1 MSPIDKPSPARAQ
14 VDLAAPSGGGEA
26 PHAAGGSPIVKLDQ
40 VYKSFGANQVLKGVS
55 FEVAKGEMI
64 AIIGAS
70 GSGKSTAL
78 RCIDRLEVIDQGSI
92 EVCGIRVDSPSV
104 DLKKLRLE
112 VGIVFQSYNLF
123 PHLSVQENIML
134 ALRHVKQQS
143 RGEARDVALRV
154 LEQVGLVEKADAYP
168 EQLSGGQQQRVAIAR
183 SLAMSPKVMLFD
195 EVTSALDPQLTGE
208 VLRVMEDL
216 AAGGM
221 TMLLVTH
228 EMAFAKRVADRIIY
242 MHKGT
247 VWETGT
253 GEMLDAPKTPELHA
267 FLNNGL

>member
-1 MSPIDKPSPARAQ
+1 MSPTAETKSSSSA
-14 VDLAAPSGGGEA
+14 
-26 PHAAGGSPIVKLDQ
+26 PIVKLDH
-40 VYKSFGANQVLKGVS
+40 VYKSFGSNQVLEGVS
-55 FEVAKGEMI
+55 FEAAKGEMV

-78 RCIDRLEVIDQGSI
+78 RCIDRLEVIDKGSI
-92 EVCGIRVDSPSV
+92 EVCGIRVDSPDV
-104 DLKKLRLE
+104 DLHQLRRE

-123 PHLSVQENIML
+123 PHLNVQENITL
-134 ALRHVKQQS
+134 ALRHVKHLSRDESQQI
-143 RGEARDVALRV
+143 AIDVLDR
-154 LEQVGLVEKADAYP
+154 VGLKAKAAAYP

-216 AAGGM
+216 AKGGM

-228 EMAFAKRVADRIIY
+228 EMAFAKRLADRIIY
-242 MHKGT
+242 MHRGKI
-247 VWETGT
+247 WETGP
-253 GEMLDAPKTPELHA
+253 GEMLDAPKTPELRA
-267 FLNNGL
+267 FLSNGL

>member
-1 MSPIDKPSPARAQ
+1 MSA
-14 VDLAAPSGGGEA
+14 
-26 PHAAGGSPIVKLDQ
+26 IVKLGD
-40 VYKSFGANQVLKGVS
+40 VYKSFGSNQVLKGVS
-55 FEVAKGEMI
+55 LEVAKGEMI
-64 AIIGAS
+64 AVIGAS

-78 RCIDRLEVIDQGSI
+78 RCIDRLETIDRGTI
-92 EVCGIRVDSPSV
+92 EVCGIRVDDPKV
-104 DLKKLRLE
+104 DLHQLRRE

-123 PHLSVQENIML
+123 AHLTVEENIML
-134 ALRHVKQQS
+134 ALRHVKKLG
-143 RGEARDVALRV
+143 RDEARRVAMKV
-154 LEQVGLVEKADAYP
+154 LDQVGLAQKADAYP

-216 AAGGM
+216 AKDGM

-228 EMAFAKRVADRIIY
+228 EMAFAKRMADRIIY
-242 MHKGT
+242 MHQGK
-247 VWETGT
+247 VWEVGS
-253 GEMLDAPKTPELHA
+253 GDMLDAPQTLELRT

>member
-1 MSPIDKPSPARAQ
+1 MSA
-14 VDLAAPSGGGEA
+14 
-26 PHAAGGSPIVKLDQ
+26 IVKVGDIH
-40 VYKSFGANQVLKGVS
+40 KSFGSNHVLKGVS
-55 FEVAKGEMI
+55 FEVNKGEMI
-64 AIIGAS
+64 AVIGAS

-78 RCIDRLEVIDQGSI
+78 RCIDRLETIDQGQI
-92 EVCGIRVDSPSV
+92 EVCGIRVDDPKV
-104 DLKKLRLE
+104 DLHLLRRE

-123 PHLSVQENIML
+123 PHLTVEENIML
-134 ALRHVKQQS
+134 ALRHVKKMS
-143 RGEARDVALRV
+143 RDEARRIAMNV
-154 LEQVGLVEKADAYP
+154 LEQVGLGQKADAYP

-216 AAGGM
+216 AADGM

-242 MHKGT
+242 MHQGK
-247 VWETGT
+247 VWEVGD
-253 GEMLDAPKTPELHA
+253 GSMLDAPRTPELRA
-267 FLNNGL
+267 FLDNGL

>member
-1 MSPIDKPSPARAQ
+1 MSA
-14 VDLAAPSGGGEA
+14 
-26 PHAAGGSPIVKLDQ
+26 IVKLEE

-55 FEVAKGEMI
+55 FEVSKGEMI
-64 AIIGAS
+64 AVIGAS

-78 RCIDRLEVIDQGSI
+78 RCIDRLETIDRGMI
-92 EVCGIRVDSPSV
+92 EVCGIRVDAADV
-104 DLKKLRLE
+104 DLHRLRRE

-123 PHLSVQENIML
+123 AHLTVQENIVL
-134 ALRHVKQQS
+134 ALRHVKKKS
-143 RGEARDVALRV
+143 RGEAREIALAV
-154 LEQVGLVEKADAYP
+154 LEQVGLAEKAPAYP

-183 SLAMSPKVMLFD
+183 SLAMAPKVMLFD

-228 EMAFAKRVADRIIY
+228 EMAFAKRLADRIIY
-242 MHKGT
+242 MHQGK
-247 VWETGT
+247 VWETGA
-253 GEMLDAPKTPELHA
+253 GDMLDAPKTPELRA

>member
-1 MSPIDKPSPARAQ
+1 MSPIADS
-14 VDLAAPSGGGEA
+14 LAAV
-26 PHAAGGSPIVKLDQ
+26 AAPIVKLDN
-40 VYKSFGANQVLKGVS
+40 VYKSFGSNQVLSGVS
-55 FEVAKGEMI
+55 FEAAKGEMI

-78 RCIDRLEVIDQGSI
+78 RCIDRLEKIDKGTI
-92 EVCGIRVDSPSV
+92 EVCGIQVHSPDV
-104 DLKKLRLE
+104 DLHLLRRE

-123 PHLSVQENIML
+123 PHLNVQENITL
-134 ALRHVKQQS
+134 ALRHVKHQ
-143 RGEARDVALRV
+143 GKDEARQIAIDVLDR
-154 LEQVGLVEKADAYP
+154 VGLKEKAGAYP

-216 AAGGM
+216 AQGGM

-228 EMAFAKRVADRIIY
+228 EMAFAKRLADRIIY
-242 MHKGT
+242 MHRGKI
-247 VWETGT
+247 WETGP
-253 GEMLDAPKTPELHA
+253 GEMLDAPHTPELRT
-267 FLNNGL
+267 FLANGL

>member
-1 MSPIDKPSPARAQ
+1 MSA
-14 VDLAAPSGGGEA
+14 
-26 PHAAGGSPIVKLDQ
+26 IVKVGDIH
-40 VYKSFGANQVLKGVS
+40 KSFGSNHVLKGVS
-55 FEVAKGEMI
+55 FEVNKGEMI
-64 AIIGAS
+64 AVIGAS

-78 RCIDRLEVIDQGSI
+78 RCIDRLETIDQGQI
-92 EVCGIRVDSPSV
+92 EVCGIRVDDPKV
-104 DLKKLRLE
+104 DLHLLRRE

-123 PHLSVQENIML
+123 PHLTVEENIML
-134 ALRHVKQQS
+134 ALRHVKKMS
-143 RGEARDVALRV
+143 NDEARRIAMNV
-154 LEQVGLVEKADAYP
+154 LEQVGLAQKADAYP

-216 AAGGM
+216 AADGM

-242 MHKGT
+242 MHQGK
-247 VWETGT
+247 VWEVGD
-253 GEMLDAPKTPELHA
+253 GSMLDAPRTPELRA
-267 FLNNGL
+267 FLDNGL

>member
-1 MSPIDKPSPARAQ
+1 MQA
-14 VDLAAPSGGGEA
+14 VVE
-26 PHAAGGSPIVKLDQ
+26 LDQ
-40 VYKSFGANQVLKGVS
+40 VHKHFGALHVLRGVS
-55 FEVAKGEMI
+55 FRVTKGQVV
-64 AIIGAS
+64 AIIGKS

-78 RCIDRLEVIDQGSI
+78 RCINRLEVIDKGSI
-92 EVCGIRVDSPSV
+92 EVCGIRVDSPDI
-104 DLKKLRLE
+104 DLHRLRRE

-123 PHLSVQENIML
+123 PHLNVQENITL
-134 ALRHVKQQS
+134 ALRHVKHQG
-143 RGEARDVALRV
+143 RDEAHKIAIEV
-154 LEQVGLVEKADAYP
+154 LDRVGLKEKANAYP

-228 EMAFAKRVADRIIY
+228 EMAFAKRLADRIIY
-242 MHKGT
+242 MHRGKI
-247 VWETGT
+247 WETGP
-253 GEMLDAPKTPELHA
+253 GEMIDAPKTPELQT
-267 FLNNGL
+267 FLANGL

>member
-1 MSPIDKPSPARAQ
+1 MSA
-14 VDLAAPSGGGEA
+14 
-26 PHAAGGSPIVKLDQ
+26 IVKLDE
-40 VYKSFGANQVLKGVS
+40 VYKSFGSNPVLKGVS

-64 AIIGAS
+64 AVIGAS

-78 RCIDRLEVIDQGSI
+78 RCIDRLETIDEGTI
-92 EVCGIRVDSPSV
+92 EVCGIRVDDPKV
-104 DLKKLRLE
+104 DLHRLRLE

-123 PHLSVQENIML
+123 AHLTVQDNIVL
-134 ALRHVKQQS
+134 ALRHVKKKT
-143 RGEARDVALRV
+143 RDEARRMALAV
-154 LEQVGLVEKADAYP
+154 LEQVGLAQKADAYP

-216 AAGGM
+216 AADGM

-228 EMAFAKRVADRIIY
+228 EMAFAKRMADRIIY
-242 MHKGT
+242 MHQGK
-247 VWETGT
+247 VWEVGD
-253 GEMLDAPKTPELHA
+253 GSMLDNPQTPELHA